1 VTSFNFVGRYSI
13 YNLDLTVVDAEGG
26 VVDSD
31 ALPVAT
37 FKAWGDDD
45 TVIWTRAMSRISL
58 GTYRVTI
65 SSVESSEPG
74 LYYLLSNYAISG
86 VAQVYRTDIEIP
98 QTASSLYESL
108 SPEFREVVES
118 VWDRFEDLIDSPIGG
133 PHLSAYTQSNFG
145 RERVAQLLRIGMGVI
160 NTAAQ
165 PSASYSLDKD
175 FPFDAWGPVLEQA
188 TVVEVVKHL
197 MRSYV
202 EQPDVQGVQAARMDR
217 RDYLNRWSQLLTIE
231 QDTLRQQMQTFKM
244 SHMGLG
250 RAGVLVAGGMF
261 PNVTP
266 RIPGVRMRGGRTLY

>member
-1 VTSFNFVGRYSI
+1 MTSFNFVGRYSI

-26 VVDSD
+26 IVDAD

-37 FKAWGDDD
+37 FKSWVDEV
-45 TVIWTRAMSRISL
+45 TIWTRTMTRLSL

-65 SSVESSEPG
+65 SSVESSDPG
-74 LYYLLSNYAISG
+74 IFFLLSEYDLSG
-86 VAQVYRTDIEIP
+86 VPQVYRTDIEIP
-98 QTASSLYESL
+98 QTTSSLYESL
-108 SPEFREVVES
+108 TPEYREIVEA
-118 VWDRFEDLIDSPIGG
+118 VWDRFEDLIDSPLGG
-133 PHLSAYTQSNFG
+133 PHLAAYTQSNFG

-188 TVVEVVKHL
+188 TVIEVIKHL

-202 EQPDVQGVQAARMDR
+202 EQADVQGVQAARMDR
-217 RDYLNRWSQLLTIE
+217 RDYLSRWQQVLTIE
-231 QDTLRQQMQTFKM
+231 QDTFRQQMQTFKM

-250 RAGVLVAGGMF
+250 RAGVLVAGGIF

-266 RIPGVRMRGGRTLY
+266 RIPGLRMRGGRSIW